1 MKKFFFIFLSLTL
14 ITGIVSSANVSKTS
28 ISWYTRPTNDGSR
41 PPCPAEAP
49 FLEENNAYYL
59 GQDEKSV
66 YLTFDLGYENE
77 NVFTILDAL
86 KKHNAPA
93 AFFVLAHEVE
103 NGKAIERIIS
113 EGHIVCNHTSHHPDM
128 SKMADKEA
136 FARELISLEE
146 KFYEK
151 TGKQMAKYYRPP
163 QGVFSEQNLVWAKEL
178 GYKTVFWSLTWAD
191 WDNAKQLPCDKAMDK
206 LMSRLHPG
214 AIILLHPIS
223 DTNAKM
229 MDEFLTKLENEGY
242 VFKSLDEL

>member
-1 MKKFFFIFLSLTL
+1 MKKFFPSLLFILALASVTVLA
-14 ITGIVSSANVSKTS
+14 GISKTPV
-28 ISWYTRPTNDGSR
+28 SWYTCPTSDHSR
-41 PPCPAEAP
+41 PVCPAEAP
-49 FLEENNAYYL
+49 FLEENDAYYI
-59 GQDEKSV
+59 GEDEKKV

-103 NGKAIERIIS
+103 NGQALDRILS
-113 EGHIVCNHTSHHPDM
+113 EGHLVCNHTSHHPDM
-128 SKMADKEA
+128 SKMPDKES
-136 FARELISLEE
+136 FRLELSSLEE
-146 KFYEK
+146 KFAEK

-191 WDNAKQLPCDKAMDK
+191 WDNSKQLPPDKAMDK
-206 LMSRLHPG
+206 LMSRLHNG

-223 DTNAKM
+223 DTNGKM
-229 MDEFLTKLENEGY
+229 MDEFLSRLEAEGY
-242 VFKSLDEL
+242 TFASLDEL